1 MKFPEIG
8 YGRPLNKKWIR
19 KMVLVALGIF
29 FAIHYVYLI
38 VLNNTLTEL
47 FYSRAVLIG
56 KRSQLTAKYPIV
68 WNGTSLQAISK
79 AEEILVLLMG
89 SERHCGPTEKTVA
102 PYLQTWVYACDGGSY
117 LVSTLFVTSGE
128 FVVNEFASSGSVVAK
143 HVYFLRNDSHIA
155 VTLYENGKENSSLA
169 ESASNGAVYSQQ
181 RSLSFSYKVREIDDA
196 YVCRHEGGSKHFVDY
211 KEGEFDVEGVRAS
224 VVRSGDGPAVFTVL
238 CEHGGALFGE
248 TVLVYSQ

>member
-1 MKFPEIG
+1 
-8 YGRPLNKKWIR
+8 
-19 KMVLVALGIF
+19 MVLVALGIF